1 MCDLVDV
8 WDEFPIMRHVGFLVV
23 GSEFALDGKE
33 KDLEIPLLLKPEHET
48 ENFTKGSCSQEQPLL
63 FQLYPPV

>member
-1 MCDLVDV
+1 
-8 WDEFPIMRHVGFLVV
+8 MRHVGFLVV
-23 GSEFALDGKE
+23 GSEFALDGEE

-48 ENFTKGSCSQEQPLL
+48 ENFTKGSCSQVQPLL